1 MRGEDEKKTWK
12 ESDGLIWT
20 AHSHARCLMR
30 ASETHSAPPSPVWS
44 TCNRLKHS
52 ASSLLLQLLQ
62 LQERII
68 VRLLKS
74 GFSAVLVRPASMWRG
89 FTRRPLWTQWEPVCV
104 CVWQQTILTYASL
117 FGLWLPLPQNKYVLK
132 AWVFVDI
139 TVYHIQ
145 SPQAIFEPG
154 PVKNSLGPL
163 SPRRRTNS
171 VKRNDAFLNHDITA
185 SVLVP
190 KTFTKIRENVLD
202 FLVKDKVVIEGA
214 WMHSAINVI
223 FVMLFLC
230 VLYVLFVFHINLH
243 KHGSVLRLNAS
254 GKNQF
259 HRIVTLCS
267 SVRLWIAWCVLL

>member
-1 MRGEDEKKTWK
+1 MLLFLACD
-12 ESDGLIWT
+12 S
-20 AHSHARCLMR
+20 RC
-30 ASETHSAPPSPVWS
+30 
-44 TCNRLKHS
+44 
-52 ASSLLLQLLQ
+52 
-62 LQERII
+62 
-68 VRLLKS
+68 
-74 GFSAVLVRPASMWRG
+74 
-89 FTRRPLWTQWEPVCV
+89 
-104 CVWQQTILTYASL
+104 
-117 FGLWLPLPQNKYVLK
+117 PQNKYVLK

-214 WMHSAINVI
+214 
-223 FVMLFLC
+223 
-230 VLYVLFVFHINLH
+230 
-243 KHGSVLRLNAS
+243 
-254 GKNQF
+254 
-259 HRIVTLCS
+259 
-267 SVRLWIAWCVLL
+267 